1 MGQKANLAVSA
12 GNVATLQFGMRL
24 DAGVQRPQILLNQ
37 RLGAIVLMPIRPK
50 GEELPDRDNKKAKF
64 SATIPMFLRTPS
76 SYLTE
81 ANASRGRARFF
92 CATNHDQ
99 GGQPES
105 TPPPLRPAQ
114 ATLFS
119 KPNDSSLPE
128 LPKSLLGRKNPFFF
142 PSSGHFT

>member
-1 MGQKANLAVSA
+1 MSQKANLAVSA

-81 ANASRGRARFF
+81 AHASRGRARFF
-92 CATNHDQ
+92 CATKYAAADNRSQRHHPYGPLQ
-99 GGQPES
+99 RISSP
-105 TPPPLRPAQ
+105 TPTPLRY
-114 ATLFS
+114 
-119 KPNDSSLPE
+119 PNSPNGYLE
-128 LPKSLLGRKNPFFF
+128 KKNPFFF

>member
-1 MGQKANLAVSA
+1 MGQKPNPAVNA
-12 GNVATLQFGMRL
+12 GNVAPLQFGMRL

-50 GEELPDRDNKKAKF
+50 GEEPPDRDNKKAKF

-81 ANASRGRARFF
+81 AHASRGRARFF

-105 TPPPLRPAQ
+105 TPPPLRPA
-114 ATLFS
+114 LFS
-119 KPNDSSLPE
+119 KPNASSSPE

-142 PSSGHFT
+142 PSSGNFT